1 MKKNNITI
9 SILVI
14 SGFLLAYFGSRLTSG
29 FTGIQFASDYLRI
42 AYHYFWWIVP
52 PALVVGF
59 LFGFENL
66 PETTGLKKGFLFG
79 FGFALVTV
87 SPMLISSALVG
98 SISDDFRLFSLL
110 KGTLFAGFMEEFL
123 FRAFLFGL
131 LFRKAGW
138 GFVPA
143 GLAGALIFG
152 MGHLYQGS
160 TFVQAAGIFA
170 ITAMGALW
178 FAWLYIEWDSLWVP
192 VFLHVFMNLS
202 WTLFEV
208 SENALGGVNSN
219 IFRIITIALTV
230 VFTILSRRKAGLKIN
245 RKTLWVNRDGICK
258 AD

>member
-14 SGFLLAYFGSRLTSG
+14 IGFLTAYFGSRFTSG
-29 FTGIQFASDYLRI
+29 FTGVQVASDYLRI
-42 AYHYFWWIVP
+42 AYHYLWWIVP
-52 PALVVGF
+52 PVLVVGF

-66 PETTGLKKGFLFG
+66 PELTGLKRGFLFG

-87 SPMLISSALVG
+87 SPMLISSAVVG
-98 SISDDFRLFSLL
+98 SISNFRLFPLL

-160 TFVQAAGIFA
+160 TFAQASGIFA

-230 VFTILSRRKAGLKIN
+230 VFTILSRKKAGLKIN
-245 RKTLWVNRDGICK
+245 RKTLWVNREMLFK
-258 AD
+258 AE